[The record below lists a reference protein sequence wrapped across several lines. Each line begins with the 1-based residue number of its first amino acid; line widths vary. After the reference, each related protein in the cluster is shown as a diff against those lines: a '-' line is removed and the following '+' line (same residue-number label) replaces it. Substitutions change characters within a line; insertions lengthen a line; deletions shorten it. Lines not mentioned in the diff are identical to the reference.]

1 MILTEEVKYFKQ
13 VKCPDCTWS
22 QYQDSE
28 PCAMTP
34 CDRCNSTGYIFEP
47 VDVIENPIWDFS
59 IEDETI
65 TTELKGEGIA
75 QETSEY
81 DPQAVEFGWFIEH
94 GWLTPEEARMKDA
107 ECQERVKRIKGE
119 IEKGLAGL
127 DLEHR
132 EYYTK
137 RDFAVIPVETWKAI
151 WDKELK

>member
-1 MILTEEVKYFKQ
+1 MAEEVKYFKQ

-107 ECQERVKRIKGE
+107 ECQERVERIKGE
-119 IEKGLAGL
+119 IGKGLAGL

-132 EYYTK
+132 EYYAK

>member
-1 MILTEEVKYFKQ
+1 MAEEVKYFKQ

-132 EYYTK
+132 EYYAH

>member
-1 MILTEEVKYFKQ
+1 MAEEVKYFKQ